1 MPTSP
6 APIGRAPFGVT
17 AFAPLLWGLPGGQ
30 PRESVHTTAL
40 LGTDVRFGREESEKF
55 TGSPPAFSVEDA
67 TEPTS
72 AGGSPDLRTTYSYLA
87 RPTPQPINAPAPAP
101 YHDPTIA
108 APPAP
113 IR

>member
-1 MPTSP
+1 MDAGPTSRTSRREKSARDFP
-6 APIGRAPFGVT
+6 KQTGRSETP
-17 AFAPLLWGLPGGQ
+17 
-30 PRESVHTTAL
+30 SAL

-55 TGSPPAFSVEDA
+55 TGSLPAFSVEHT